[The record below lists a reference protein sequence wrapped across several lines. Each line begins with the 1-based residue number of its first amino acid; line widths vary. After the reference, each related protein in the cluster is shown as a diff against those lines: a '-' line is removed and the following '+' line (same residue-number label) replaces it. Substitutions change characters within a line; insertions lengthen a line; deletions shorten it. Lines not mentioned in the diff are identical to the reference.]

1 MLRMYE
7 LYQRVGCNTRDVNTA
22 AADVTVLKG
31 PSVDNFKFDG
41 VEIFIC

>member
-7 LYQRVGCNTRDVNTA
+7 LYQRVGCNTRDTA